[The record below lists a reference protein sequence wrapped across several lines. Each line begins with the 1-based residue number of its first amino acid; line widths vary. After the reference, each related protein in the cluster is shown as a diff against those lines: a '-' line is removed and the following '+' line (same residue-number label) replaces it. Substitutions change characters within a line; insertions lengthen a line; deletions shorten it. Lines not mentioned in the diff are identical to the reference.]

1 MERKGW
7 RALKCRPADGM
18 EVALR
23 VVADD
28 DYPADDDDT
37 ILSNNTLGN
46 RNGDGRPQ
54 RKCTPALKWNG

>member
-7 RALKCRPADGM
+7 RALEWRPADGM

-23 VVADD
+23 VVEDD
-28 DYPADDDDT
+28 DYPADDDAV

-46 RNGDGRPQ
+46 RNGDGRP
-54 RKCTPALKWNG
+54 

>member
-7 RALKCRPADGM
+7 RALECRPAGGM

-28 DYPADDDDT
+28 NYPADDDAA

-46 RNGDGRPQ
+46 RNGVGQP
-54 RKCTPALKWNG
+54 

>member
-7 RALKCRPADGM
+7 RALKCRQADGM

-23 VVADD
+23 VVEDD
-28 DYPADDDDT
+28 DYPADDDAA

-46 RNGDGRPQ
+46 RNGVGRP
-54 RKCTPALKWNG
+54 